1 MTPVV
6 PNGGRNVSEEVV
18 LAKGSTADGK
28 RTVDL
33 GSQVRHW
40 PTPDAN
46 VMNDGEAPE
55 SFEARRQ
62 KNIAKGYNGN
72 GMGTPLAMAAQ
83 MWPTTTT
90 QDAESVGRHSTSTGV
105 MHPGTTLTDAIRA
118 WATPKATS
126 DTGASSHG
134 DGGADIQTQVQ
145 RWATPNARDHK
156 GCDLPSRNGGTSLA
170 EQTQTGRFSHR
181 DQPIPD
187 GPQLSPPAPTL
198 PLRLNPVFGC
208 WLMGWPTWWT
218 NPGPTVFAQSEMALW
233 RSRLRSLCDTYC
245 APLECCEM
253 AAA

>member
-46 VMNDGEAPE
+46 VSNDGETPE

-62 KNIAKGYNGN
+62 RNIAKGYNGN
-72 GMGTPLAMAAQ
+72 GMGTPLAMAAR
-83 MWPTTTT
+83 MWPTATAGDSASTGAASYST
-90 QDAESVGRHSTSTGV
+90 DSGRHA
-105 MHPGTTLTDAIRA
+105 GTTLTDAIRT
-118 WATPKATS
+118 WATPA
-126 DTGASSHG
+126 
-134 DGGADIQTQVQ
+134 
-145 RWATPNARDHK
+145 ARDHK
-156 GCDLPSRNGGTSLA
+156 GSPKELTRPGGKSRLDQLDRQA
-170 EQTQTGRFSHR
+170 ENFSPR
-181 DQPIPD
+181 VQPIPD
-187 GPQLSPPAPTL
+187 GRQSLPSAPTL

-218 NPGPTVFAQSEMALW
+218 NPGPTACAQSEMALW

-245 APLECCEM
+245 GSLAF
-253 AAA
+253 